1 MRNEAAGPSAV
12 SCWPGAYALDAGRL
26 PTDGLGEIRT
36 AFDWRNF
43 AHRVDV
49 NKRNAIPRARCRLID
64 YQFHRVAGLLRLAF

>member
-1 MRNEAAGPSAV
+1 MKQ
-12 SCWPGAYALDAGRL
+12 PGQVLYRVGRAHTRWMAGRL

-49 NKRNAIPRARCRLID
+49 NKRNAIPRARCQLID